1 VVQGAWSMI
10 MSKRETVEEYLENLN
25 PEALYMDG
33 FDDCIAGIGAV
44 SNDIAVVVYDV
55 RCIIEHLMS
64 DEGMDEVEAWE
75 YFGFNIEGAYVG
87 ENTPILMHRVEHL

>member
-1 VVQGAWSMI
+1 
-10 MSKRETVEEYLENLN
+10 MSKREVVEEYLENLN

-55 RCIIEHLMS
+55 QCIIEHLMS
-64 DEGMDEVEAWE
+64 DEGMDEMEAWE
-75 YFGFNIEGAYVG
+75 YFGFNIESAYVG
-87 ENTPILMHRVEHL
+87 ENTPILMQRVEYL

>member
-1 VVQGAWSMI
+1 MI
-10 MSKRETVEEYLENLN
+10 MSKRETVDQNLENLN

-44 SNDIAVVVYDV
+44 SNGIAVVVYDLK
-55 RCIIEHLMS
+55 CIIEHLMS

-75 YFGFNIEGAYVG
+75 YFEFKIEGAYVG
-87 ENTPILMHRVEHL
+87 ENTPILMHRVEYL